1 MDPISAHRSRKLP
14 PVRDS
19 SQDARLIR
27 AIGIVGLT
35 AAIVNVTVGGGIYR
49 LPAAAAQGLGNA
61 AWLSYVVCAL
71 ALAFIVICFAE
82 AGSRVSLTGGV
93 YAYVEVALG
102 PFAGLLTGVLLWAGL
117 TATFAAVVSFLA
129 DAVGALAPSLAGPG
143 ARAGTVLL
151 VLGVMTALNV
161 RGVRL
166 ADRFN
171 ALATL
176 VKLLPLLVLLVG
188 GLVAV
193 DSANLAWTGLP
204 PLSQVAQTSAVLIFA
219 FLGIETALVPSGE
232 VRDPERTVP
241 RAILLAI
248 AFVVVLYLGL
258 HLVAQ
263 GVLGSRL
270 GEQKTPLA
278 EAAGVAL
285 GPWARQL
292 VLGASAL
299 SMLVY
304 VSGMMLGVP
313 RLLFAFARD
322 GFAPSALARIHDRFQ
337 TPHHAIAVQALLV
350 AALAVSG
357 TFERLALLGNAAVL
371 LCYAAC
377 CAAAWQLRRK
387 DVRQTGAKRHA
398 IPGAAI
404 APPVALLL
412 IGWLLTAMTRAE
424 WLAVALVALIAAVV
438 YAARRAPAGGSK
450 PIGDH
455 R

>member
-1 MDPISAHRSRKLP
+1 VPN
-14 PVRDS
+14 S
-19 SQDARLIR
+19 SQDAGLVR
-27 AIGIVGLT
+27 AIGVVGLT

-61 AWLSYVVCAL
+61 AWLSYLVCAV
-71 ALAFIVICFAE
+71 ALVFIVICFAE

-93 YAYVEVALG
+93 YAYVEIALG
-102 PFAGLLTGVLLWAGL
+102 PFVGLLTGVLLWAGL

-129 DAVGALAPSLAGPG
+129 DAVFALAPSLAGPVP
-143 ARAGTVLL
+143 RALAVLL
-151 VLGVMTALNV
+151 ILGVMTALNV

-171 ALATL
+171 AAATL
-176 VKLLPLLVLLVG
+176 LKVLPLLVLLAG
-188 GLVAV
+188 GLLAV
-193 DSANLAWTGLP
+193 NTANLAWSGLP

-248 AFVVVLYLGL
+248 AFVVILYLGL

-263 GVLGSRL
+263 GVLGSTL
-270 GEQKTPLA
+270 AQQKTPLA

-285 GPWARQL
+285 GGWARRL
-292 VLGASAL
+292 VLGASAV

-313 RLLFAFARD
+313 RLLYAFARD
-322 GFAPSALARIHDRFQ
+322 GFAPAPLARIHERFQ
-337 TPHHAIAVQALLV
+337 TPHHAIVVQSVLV
-350 AALAVSG
+350 AGLALSG

-387 DVRQTGAKRHA
+387 DVRQTATRHA

-404 APPVALLL
+404 APPIALLL
-412 IGWLLTAMTRAE
+412 IGWLLTGMTRAE
-424 WLAVALVALIAAVV
+424 WIAVSLVALLAALV
-438 YAARRAPAGGSK
+438 YAGRTK
-450 PIGDH
+450 QIGDS